1 MTALYIVLG
10 ILLLIFLI
18 LLIRVQVFMEYSDT
32 IRLSVKVLFVK
43 IRLIDPDKE
52 KKPKME
58 KPEKK
63 KKKKKPE
70 KKKEET
76 EEKEKKKKPNM
87 LQKLKDKKGVTG
99 LLSLFTSLAKIAGGM
114 LKGLFSHIVI
124 HRLDVGLAIKGSD
137 ASDTALT
144 YGKLCSVIYPSINII
159 TAATKTKDYH
169 ITVEPVFDDS
179 RETEVYANIHA
190 HLRIIWA
197 VWEVLK
203 AAVKVLW
210 VRIRL

>member
-32 IRLSVKVLFVK
+32 VRLSIKVLFVR

-52 KKPKME
+52 KKPKKE
-58 KPEKK
+58 KPKKK

-70 KKKEET
+70 KKEAKEDKK
-76 EEKEKKKKPNM
+76 KEKKPNM
-87 LQKLKDKKGVTG
+87 LSKLKDKKGVTG
-99 LLSLFTSLAKIAGGM
+99 LIDLFTQLAKIAGGT
-114 LKGLFSHIVI
+114 LKNLFSHIVI

-144 YGKLCSVIYPSINII
+144 YGRLCSVIYPSVNII

-169 ITVEPVFDDS
+169 VTVEPVFDDS
-179 RETEVYANIHA
+179 RETEVYADIHA
-190 HLRIIWA
+190 HLRVIWA

-210 VRIRL
+210 ARIRL

>member
-18 LLIRVQVFMEYSDT
+18 LLIRVQVFMEYTDT
-32 IRLSVKVLFVK
+32 VRLSVKVLFVR

-52 KKPKME
+52 KKPKKE
-58 KPEKK
+58 KPAKK
-63 KKKKKPE
+63 KEKPA

-76 EEKEKKKKPNM
+76 KEEKEKKPNM
-87 LQKLKDKKGVTG
+87 LSKLKDKKGVTG
-99 LLSLFTSLAKIAGGM
+99 LIELFTSLAKIAGGL

-124 HRLDVGLAIKGSD
+124 HRLDIGLAIKGED
-137 ASDTALT
+137 ASATALT
-144 YGKLCSVIYPSINII
+144 YGKLCSVIYPSVNII
-159 TAATKTKDYH
+159 TAATKTKDYNV
-169 ITVEPVFDDS
+169 TVEPIFDDS

-190 HLRIIWA
+190 HLRVIWA
-197 VWEVLK
+197 VWEALK
-203 AAVKVLW
+203 AAVKILW

>member
-1 MTALYIVLG
+1 MTALFIVLG

-18 LLIRVQVFMEYSDT
+18 LLIRVQVLMEYSDT
-32 IRLSVKVLFVK
+32 VRLSIKVLFVK
-43 IRLIDPDKE
+43 IRLIDPDKKE
-52 KKPKME
+52 KPKKE
-58 KPEKK
+58 KPKK

-70 KKKEET
+70 KK
-76 EEKEKKKKPNM
+76 EEKKEKEKKPNM
-87 LQKLKDKKGVTG
+87 LTKLKDKKGITG
-99 LLSLFTSLAKIAGGM
+99 LIELFTSLAKIAGGT
-114 LKGLFSHIVI
+114 LKKLFSHIMI

-144 YGKLCSVIYPSINII
+144 YGRLCSVIYPSVNII
-159 TAATKTKDYH
+159 TSATKTKDYH
-169 ITVEPVFDDS
+169 VTVEPVFDDS
-179 RETEVYANIHA
+179 RETEIYASIHA
-190 HLRIIWA
+190 HLRVIWA